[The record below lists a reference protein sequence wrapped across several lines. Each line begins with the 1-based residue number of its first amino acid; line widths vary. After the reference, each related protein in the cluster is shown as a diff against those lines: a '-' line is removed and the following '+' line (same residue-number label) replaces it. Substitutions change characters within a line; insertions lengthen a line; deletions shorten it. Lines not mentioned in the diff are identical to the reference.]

1 MIRYR
6 ASWVLPVARAPL
18 RDGWVLVDSGR
29 IVGLGDSSGPDG
41 IDERDLGEVA
51 LLPGLVNAH
60 THLELS
66 YLRNEIGPEPE
77 FVSWVRRVM
86 AARRRRADPAAPEI
100 VNALRAGIDEA
111 VRYGTALAG
120 DISNTLVSVP
130 LLSESPLASL
140 VFYEL
145 LRFNPIDPEAMV
157 EAAWREVQSLARAS
171 HVRASLAAHAP
182 YSVSPRLFQ
191 AIRRAVGRTPSLPWS
206 VHLAESGEEQEFIKT
221 GGGPWRTVL
230 EDLGV
235 WDRAWTAPAVSPA
248 QYLDDAGLLD
258 SRLLAVHGVQHTE
271 ADMAR
276 LRQRGTTVVACPR
289 SNRYTGAG
297 TPPIS
302 AFYAAGLRV
311 AIGTDS
317 LASTP
322 DLSVFSELAALRS
335 IAPEIPASVLIAS
348 ATREGARALGF
359 DADYGTIEPGKSSR
373 LLAVAVPR
381 QTTDVEEYLVS
392 GIGPNEIRWVEEDDR
407 QDRTG
412 AEG

>member
-1 MIRYR
+1 MIRYH
-6 ASWVLPVARAPL
+6 ASWVLPVAGAPL

-29 IVGLGDSSGPDG
+29 IVRVGDSGPADG

-66 YLRNEIGPEPE
+66 YLRNEIGPEPQ
-77 FVSWVRRVM
+77 FVAWVRQVM

-100 VNALRAGIDEA
+100 VDALKAGIDEA
-111 VRYGTALAG
+111 VRYGTAVAG

-130 LLSESPLASL
+130 LLSESRLAAL

-145 LRFNPIDPEAMV
+145 LRFNPIDPDAIAD
-157 EAAWREVQSLARAS
+157 AAWREIDSLVRAS

-191 AIRRAVGRTPSLPWS
+191 AIRRAVERTPYLPWS
-206 VHLAESGEEQEFIKT
+206 VHLAESVEEQEFIRT
-221 GGGPWRTVL
+221 GGGPWRAVL
-230 EDLGV
+230 ETLGV
-235 WDRAWTAPAVSPA
+235 WDESWTAPAVSPA

-271 ADMAR
+271 ADIAR
-276 LRQRGTTVVACPR
+276 LRRRGTTVVACPR

-297 TPPIS
+297 TPPVS
-302 AFYAAGLRV
+302 AFYAAGLHV
-311 AIGTDS
+311 AVGTDS

-322 DLSVFSELAALRS
+322 DLSIFAELAALRR
-335 IAPEIPASVLIAS
+335 IVPEVPASSLIGS

-373 LLAVAVPR
+373 LLAVAVPH

-392 GIGPNEIRWVEEDDR
+392 GIGPNEIRWVDERDP
-407 QDRTG
+407 TP
-412 AEG
+412 